1 MKKNDSSTEPN
12 ASSLVGG
19 ESTIRIFINLS
30 GTANGLETL
39 SIAPKDSNSIFDS
52 AGNPAAAT
60 QSNNSIN
67 FRDLVA
73 PTVTFSPTN
82 NSTDISLNSNITLI
96 FSESIR
102 KVDNSEIN
110 DSNVD
115 SLIVLKDSDINGTAI
130 QFVATIDSS
139 NTVLKIDPT
148 VDFTFSQK
156 VFLSI
161 SGVEDNGDNTLS
173 GLTSITFT
181 TVTNV
186 PPTAINQTV
195 KLDEDGEVNIT
206 LSGNDNESSTLSDGY
221 SSANFGALTGK
232 APNLVYK
239 PISNF
244 FGQDS
249 FKFVVKD
256 EVADSDSAIISI
268 IVNPINDTPIL

>member
-1 MKKNDSSTEPN
+1 M
-12 ASSLVGG
+12 
-19 ESTIRIFINLS
+19 
-30 GTANGLETL
+30 
-39 SIAPKDSNSIFDS
+39 
-52 AGNPAAAT
+52 
-60 QSNNSIN
+60 
-67 FRDLVA
+67 
-73 PTVTFSPTN
+73 
-82 NSTDISLNSNITLI
+82 
-96 FSESIR
+96 
-102 KVDNSEIN
+102 DNSEIN

-195 KLDEDGEVNIT
+195 KLDEDC
-206 LSGNDNESSTLSDGY
+206 
-221 SSANFGALTGK
+221 
-232 APNLVYK
+232 
-239 PISNF
+239 
-244 FGQDS
+244 
-249 FKFVVKD
+249 
-256 EVADSDSAIISI
+256 
-268 IVNPINDTPIL
+268 